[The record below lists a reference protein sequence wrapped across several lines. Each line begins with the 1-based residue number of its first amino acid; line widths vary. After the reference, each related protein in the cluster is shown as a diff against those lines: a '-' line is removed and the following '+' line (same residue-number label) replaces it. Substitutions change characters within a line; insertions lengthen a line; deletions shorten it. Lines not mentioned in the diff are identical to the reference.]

1 MAKTIK
7 HSEFVLIGGGIM
19 SATLA
24 IQLFEKFPGKKITII
39 EKLPKMAEESSEA
52 WNNAGTGHAGNCEL
66 NYTPEKKGAVK
77 KGSIDTTKAINISEQ
92 FNETLGFWKDCAE
105 KGYIKN
111 LSKCINEVPHISFVE
126 GEKNVEFLEK
136 RWHAL
141 KEVPHFR
148 DMQFSKEINEI
159 REWIP
164 LMMEG
169 RDEKEIVAA
178 TYFEKGYDVNFGEI
192 ADQLFNFLGKQDNV
206 ELVNNSN
213 VYNLQQTDNKRWLIS
228 VKGQN
233 VGKHWKI
240 VTNYVFIGAGG
251 GALPLLEKSN
261 IKEARGYGGFPISG
275 LWLRCTNP
283 EVIERHQAKVYGKAK
298 KGSPPMSVPH
308 MDTRMINGRKEL
320 LFGPFAGFTTK
331 FLKHGSMFDLPRS
344 VEFDNIM
351 SLLGAGYQNL
361 PLVKYL
367 IKQVSLNFKDRM
379 EMLREFYPEAHD
391 DDWKIVV
398 AGQRVQII
406 KRNKKGFG
414 KLEFGTEIIVSK
426 DKTIAALLGASPG
439 ASTSYSVMK
448 NVIEKCF

>member
-1 MAKTIK
+1 MPKKLSIK

-19 SATLA
+19 TATLA
-24 IQLFEKFPGKKITII
+24 ILLYEKYPGKKITII
-39 EKLPKMAEESSEA
+39 EKLPTMAQESSEA
-52 WNNAGTGHAGNCEL
+52 WNNAGTGHSGNCEL
-66 NYTPEKKGAVK
+66 NYTPEKKGFVN
-77 KGSIDTTKAINISEQ
+77 ITKAINISEQ
-92 FNETLGFWKDCAE
+92 FTETYNFWKDCAK

-111 LSKCINEVPHISFVE
+111 LSKCISEVPHLSFVR
-126 GEKNVEFLEK
+126 GKKDVDFLEK
-136 RWHAL
+136 RFNL
-141 KEVPHFR
+141 MKEEPNFKE
-148 DMQFSKEINEI
+148 MLFSKDNEQI
-159 REWIP
+159 KEWLP

-169 RDEKEIVAA
+169 RSSKEEVAA

-192 ADQLFNFLGKQDNV
+192 AEQIFRFLRNQNNI
-206 ELVNNSN
+206 ELLNHSN
-213 VYNLQQTDNKRWLIS
+213 VYNIQNTKNGRWLIS
-228 VKGQN
+228 IKGQN
-233 VGKHWKI
+233 VGKHSKF
-240 VTNYVFIGAGG
+240 VTNYLYIGAGG
-251 GALPLLEKSN
+251 GTLPLLEKAN
-261 IKEARGYGGFPISG
+261 IKEAKGYGGFPISG

-283 EVIERHQAKVYGKAK
+283 EIIERHHAKAYGKAG
-298 KGSPPMSVPH
+298 KGAPPMSVPH
-308 MDTRMINGRKEL
+308 MDSRMINGRKEL

-361 PLVKYL
+361 PLVSYL
-367 IKQVSLNFKDRM
+367 IKQVRLSFKDRM
-379 EMLREFYPEAHD
+379 DELRTFYPEAD
-391 DDWKIVV
+391 NDDWKVIV

-448 NVIEKCF
+448 EVFNKSFKS

>member
-7 HSEFVLIGGGIM
+7 HSEFVLVGGGIM

-24 IQLFEKFPGKKITII
+24 ILLLEKFPKKKITII
-39 EKLPKMAEESSEA
+39 EKLPKVAEESSEA

-66 NYTPEKKGAVK
+66 NYTPEKRGA
-77 KGSIDTTKAINISEQ
+77 IDTTKALDIANQ
-92 FNETLGFWKDCAE
+92 FNETFAFWKDCAE

-111 LSKCINEVPHISFVE
+111 LSKCINEVPHVSFVE
-126 GEKNVEFLEK
+126 GKRNVEFLEK
-136 RWHAL
+136 RWNAL
-141 KEVPHFR
+141 KEIPHFK
-148 DMQFSKEINEI
+148 DMVFSKDFDEIKK
-159 REWIP
+159 WIP

-169 RDEKEIVAA
+169 RSKKQTIAA
-178 TYFEKGYDVNFGEI
+178 TYYHNGYDVNFGEI
-192 ADQLFNFLGKQDNV
+192 TEQLFRFLESQENV
-206 ELVNNSN
+206 QLIKHSS
-213 VYNLQQTDNKRWLIS
+213 VYNLQQTDNKRWLLS
-228 VKGQN
+228 VKGNQ
-233 VGKHWKI
+233 VGKQWKI
-240 VTNYVFIGAGG
+240 VTNYVFIGTGG

-261 IKEARGYGGFPISG
+261 IDEAKGYGGFPISG

-283 EVIERHQAKVYGKAK
+283 EVIEKHQAKVYGKAK

-344 VEFDNIM
+344 VEFDNIL

-367 IKQVSLNFKDRM
+367 IKQVSLKFKDRM
-379 EMLREFYPEAHD
+379 ELLREFYPEAND
-391 DDWKIVV
+391 DDWKIEI

-448 NVIEKCF
+448 EVVNKCF